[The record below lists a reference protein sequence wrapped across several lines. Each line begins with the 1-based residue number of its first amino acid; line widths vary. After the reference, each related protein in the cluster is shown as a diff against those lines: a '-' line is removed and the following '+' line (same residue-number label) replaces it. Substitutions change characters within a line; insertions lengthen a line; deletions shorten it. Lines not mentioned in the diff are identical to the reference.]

1 MPVTGEFRKRRLFQL
16 PVQKNAWEGFLVKR
30 LLGAALVFL
39 LLAGMSGAA
48 LAADVAVLNSQRTA
62 DWYAEVGWDYEAD
75 MDVLRVTLQAG
86 GFSFAEISVEDLEA
100 GNLGDAKVLI
110 LPNTRRMSQAEV
122 ASVKAFLS
130 NGGKV
135 FAVGQA
141 SFRDDS
147 NKKVRD
153 ESYQLADE
161 IGIAYVTWSG
171 SAPKHA
177 FAKAV
182 AKDHPIFAGLPEFI
196 RFPRYWAM
204 VNEVRGGAKILAE
217 WYDEDQ
223 VTPSQAVP
231 ENNGAIIEGP
241 AGNVIYIGDMIFMP
255 GGADQPELQQ
265 LAINI
270 IKYLLSK

>member
-1 MPVTGEFRKRRLFQL
+1 M
-16 PVQKNAWEGFLVKR
+16 KR
-30 LLGAALVFL
+30 LLGAVCAFL
-39 LLAGMSGAA
+39 LLVALGGAA
-48 LAADVAVLNSQRTA
+48 QAADVAVLNSQRTA
-62 DWYAEVGWDYEAD
+62 DWYTEVGWDYEAD
-75 MDVLRVTLQAG
+75 MDVLRSTLQAG
-86 GFSFAEISVEDLEA
+86 GFSFTEISVEDLEA

-110 LPNTRRMSQAEV
+110 LPNTRRMSPAEV
-122 ASVKAFLS
+122 AAVQEFLGR
-130 NGGKV
+130 GGRLL
-135 FAVGQA
+135 ALGQT
-141 SFRDDS
+141 SFRDDK
-147 NKKVRD
+147 NQKVRD

-161 IGIAYVTWSG
+161 IGIAYVAWFG
-171 SAPKHA
+171 AAPKHA
-177 FAKAV
+177 YARVV

-204 VNEVRGGAKILAE
+204 VNTVRGGAKILAE

-223 VTPSQAVP
+223 LTPSQAVP

-241 AGNVIYIGDMIFMP
+241 AGNVIYIGDMIFTP